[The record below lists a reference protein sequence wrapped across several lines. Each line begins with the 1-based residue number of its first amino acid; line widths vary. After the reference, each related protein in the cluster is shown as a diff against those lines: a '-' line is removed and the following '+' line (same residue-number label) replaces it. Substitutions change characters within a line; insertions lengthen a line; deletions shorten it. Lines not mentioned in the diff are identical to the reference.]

1 MASTAPK
8 QSATKDEDMQTSG
21 ILLEKK
27 VQIQEPSRSPVQEKR
42 WLEPGEHDGEHIAIV
57 SYPRSGNSL
66 MRGLLE
72 SITGVYTGCDT
83 RPDRSLSLELQKCG
97 MKGEGVVDNSVWF
110 VKSHY
115 PERSGYLPVTIHKAI
130 LVVRNPWDA
139 INSYFNMTLTNTH
152 NKSVHDSQYERF
164 RERWDAMIRNEI
176 QVWMKFHQYWI
187 TKVDIAVQIVRYED
201 LLVHRYIF
209 LSRVEG
215 MTRACL
221 RKETLHRVF
230 KFILNKEPKDTL
242 ENTEW
247 MPRIE
252 SILTEQDTGPYKP
265 RSGKIASSFRHFS
278 PNQFKYIVDTA
289 RTHLR
294 NFGYDPETQN
304 FPDDIRLPNRQ
315 IKPAK
320 PGATT
325 WMLSGDK
332 LDLRDRNDTFGRLS
346 TWFRKS
352 LVDPIIA
359 SDGTELN
366 MDEVLAARERAR
378 LRDEEAKTDAPT
390 DEEECGP

>member
-1 MASTAPK
+1 MASTAPE

-97 MKGEGVVDNSVWF
+97 MKGEGVVDDSVWF

-201 LLVHRYIF
+201 LLVHRKRCIAC
-209 LSRVEG
+209 SSSSSTKSPR
-215 MTRACL
+215 TRL
-221 RKETLHRVF
+221 RIR
-230 KFILNKEPKDTL
+230 N
-242 ENTEW
+242 
-247 MPRIE
+247 
-252 SILTEQDTGPYKP
+252 TGPYKP

-278 PNQFKYIVDTA
+278 PDQFKYIVDTA

-325 WMLSGDK
+325 WVLSGDK